1 MVKRGSKGWRCSRF
15 SGCLASFWLYPRTKD
30 DELFLIGRLIEPT
43 APLFVPTQLTAAKH
57 EQDEQ
62 FETAACCL
70 ACSSV
75 DHVLVRKLVFRQRL
89 EIASAVRL
97 GPLRGDRMAILPIE
111 IFDAAEHDRFIDTED
126 INLVEVDKTAVE
138 AKRALFEVDHE
149 TCAIVYLGTDGVDK
163 LCVCHNSYL
172 LVNRSRHTQ
181 KRETAC
187 LKTCM

>member
-1 MVKRGSKGWRCSRF
+1 MALLPF
-15 SGCLASFWLYPRTKD
+15 SGCLASFGLYPRTKD
-30 DELFLIGRLIEPT
+30 DELFLVGRRIEPT

-62 FETAACCL
+62 FETAACGL

-97 GPLRGDRMAILPIE
+97 GPLRWDRMAILPIE

-126 INLVEVDKTAVE
+126 INLVEVDKAAIETE
-138 AKRALFEVDHE
+138 RAFLEIDHE

-163 LCVCHNSYL
+163 LCVLHNSYL
-172 LVNRSRHTQ
+172 LVNKKPPHTG
-181 KRETAC
+181 
-187 LKTCM
+187 

>member
-15 SGCLASFWLYPRTKD
+15 SGCLASFWLYPRTED
-30 DELFLIGRLIEPT
+30 DELLLIGRLIEPT

-89 EIASAVRL
+89 EIAPTVRL

-149 TCAIVYLGTDGVDK
+149 TCAIVHLGTDGVDK
-163 LCVCHNSYL
+163 LCVLHNSYL
-172 LVNRSRHTQ
+172 LLNRSRHTQ